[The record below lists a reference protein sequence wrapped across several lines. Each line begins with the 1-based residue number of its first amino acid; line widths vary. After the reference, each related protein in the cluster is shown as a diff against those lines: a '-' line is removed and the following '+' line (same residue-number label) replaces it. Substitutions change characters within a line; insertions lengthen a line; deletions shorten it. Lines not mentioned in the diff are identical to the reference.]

1 MACICGGN
9 SFVAR
14 QICRHDIV
22 VDDSNM
28 FIEACGA
35 AAEGQDIYDAE
46 DPYGPYTCLKCEMVY
61 DDLPHYKPINK
72 PLTDKDLCK
81 GLAEACEMVDR
92 AYTGDGVEMC
102 VAVDACLEAL
112 KVFYKAQ
119 EDN

>member
-14 QICRHDIV
+14 QVCRHDIV
-22 VDDSNM
+22 VNDSNR
-28 FIEACGA
+28 FIVVL
-35 AAEGQDIYDAE
+35 GQDIYDAE

-61 DDLPHYKPINK
+61 DDLPHYKL
-72 PLTDKDLCK
+72 LTDKDLCK
-81 GLAEACEMVDR
+81 KLAEACAVVDR

-112 KVFYKAQ
+112 KDFYKAQ